1 MNHNHGAVAQNE
13 KQEQALRHVKP
24 AADQQCDIDRVD
36 GGHAERVPD
45 IADAED
51 EGVAECAPERVFET

>member
-1 MNHNHGAVAQNE
+1 M
-13 KQEQALRHVKP
+13 RHVKP

-45 IADAED
+45 IAHAEY
-51 EGVAECAPERVFET
+51 EGVAERAPERVFEA